1 MAETLQYHNTNIICD
16 KKVSIGC
23 CNISGCI
30 KKLGIMSFVCRC
42 KKEFCAKHRMP
53 ETHQCTFDYKTSGRE
68 ALKKANQQIIHI
80 KIVKF

>member
-30 KKLGIMSFVCRC
+30 KKLGIMPFVCRC
-42 KKEFCAKHRMP
+42 EKEFCAKHRMP

-80 KIVKF
+80 KIEKF